1 MVQTLSDWK
10 VACGKMSMQSQF
22 RRKVVL
28 RKAKSQLGETLAAV
42 CSVKPQEDKDAQS
55 CLSWEAPG
63 ITKSLYSQPHKTSLG
78 DAHNLRVRSTL
89 NSSLLCPGI
98 GHKHT

>member
-1 MVQTLSDWK
+1 MVQTLSDGK

-55 CLSWEAPG
+55 CAQLGSPRNHQELILTASQDIIRGCPQPQSQEHTAQQPALSRNWP
-63 ITKSLYSQPHKTSLG
+63 
-78 DAHNLRVRSTL
+78 
-89 NSSLLCPGI
+89 
-98 GHKHT
+98 